1 VITAEYDV
9 LRDEGEA
16 YARRL
21 WEAGVNA
28 MLLRYGGMIH
38 GFFSLA
44 RTRTAR
50 RHAVEASTS
59 GLRRLMC
66 NSGANSKGRSR
77 GL

>member
-1 VITAEYDV
+1 VAPALVITAEYDV

-21 WEAGVNA
+21 WDAGVTA
-28 MLLRYGGMIH
+28 MSLRYGGMIH

-50 RHAVEASTS
+50 RHAVAASAA
-59 GLRRLMC
+59 GLRWAFT
-66 NSGANSKGRSR
+66 G
-77 GL
+77 